1 MPIMAE
7 IVSKWNEQ
15 DQEMENRGRLC
26 IGRLIDHFEARICQG
41 KWKTDTELLADMK
54 TLLDLYL
61 MIDAQPPP
69 GILYSLDLYRQTAT
83 RRIEKFLRARE
94 ILNSSGEISLEL
106 IAIKQRKENWS
117 TLETQDHVNQLQ
129 YENKRFSNPDGKIR
143 NLDPRFDNGRKG
155 RT

>member
-1 MPIMAE
+1 MPTMTE
-7 IVSKWNEQ
+7 IISVWNEQ
-15 DQEMENRGRLC
+15 DQENENRGRLC

-54 TLLDLYL
+54 TLLDLYP
-61 MIDAQPPP
+61 MIDAQPSP
-69 GILYSLDLYRQTAT
+69 GVSYSACLYWQTAT
-83 RRIEKFLRARE
+83 RRIERFLRARE
-94 ILNSSGEISLEL
+94 ILNSSGEISLGL

-129 YENKRFSNPDGKIR
+129 YENKRFENPGGKIR